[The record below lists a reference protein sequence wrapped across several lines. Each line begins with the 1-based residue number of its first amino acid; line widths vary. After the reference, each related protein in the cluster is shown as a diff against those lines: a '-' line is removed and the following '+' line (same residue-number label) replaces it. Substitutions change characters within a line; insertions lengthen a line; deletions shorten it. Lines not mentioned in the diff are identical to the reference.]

1 MVIATEPV
9 PVEQDGFVGIP
20 LAVTAVG
27 IVIVPVT
34 APAVQ
39 EFASRTTIEYA
50 PFAKPVILLPEVIA
64 VHAPVPFN

>member
-9 PVEQDGFVGIP
+9 PVEQDGFVDVP

-27 IVIVPVT
+27 MVIVPVT
-34 APAVQ
+34 ALAVQ

-50 PFAKPVILLPEVIA
+50 PFAKPLIVPPLTMDVQ
-64 VHAPVPFN
+64 APVPFN